1 MGFSSSAVALAQSPS
16 FSEPQQPEWL
26 NEEDSYRPL
35 EGLNVIQRVKR

>member
-26 NEEDSYRPL
+26 NEEDRPL